1 MKIEL
6 TNRQKQIV
14 HSLKSENS
22 GNLEAILKDLET
34 GFLVIENVENI
45 CTLINEEF
53 MIKGVLPSFEP
64 NDYGYEL
71 ETLLDVVNRFRLR
84 T

>member
-1 MKIEL
+1 MKIDL
-6 TNRQKQIV
+6 TNRQKLIV
-14 HSLKSENS
+14 HSLNSNSSEN
-22 GNLEAILKDLET
+22 LDAILKDLEN
-34 GFLVIENVENI
+34 GFLVIENVEDI

-53 MIKGVLPSFEP
+53 MIRGILPSFEP

-71 ETLLDVVNRFRLR
+71 ETLLDVVNSVRLR